1 MDLHCHDQQR
11 LWKFRVSYPRVQ
23 TSAKDTDTLEKR
35 ESANWTYLEYI
46 LQECDERGIVGKF
59 EANFILVGQ

>member
-1 MDLHCHDQQR
+1 MINSDCGSFVCRIHAL
-11 LWKFRVSYPRVQ
+11 K

-46 LQECDERGIVGKF
+46 LQECDGRGIVGKF
-59 EANFILVGQ
+59 EASFILVGQ